1 MRTKRGAAVLLSLC
15 LLIGLFAPARAMAQG
30 EFSPVV
36 LSLSSNLSSA
46 DRLEGYYRD
55 QVFYVDVDDACGL
68 AGMTIWSQSEN
79 LVEISEGANE
89 EDALRRMSMTALEN
103 ARSILL
109 ALERRHQAVFSASL
123 TLKQIG
129 RAHV

>member
-68 AGMTIWSQSEN
+68 AGMTIWSQSEK
-79 LVEISEGANE
+79 LVEISEGAE
-89 EDALRRMSMTALEN
+89 
-103 ARSILL
+103 
-109 ALERRHQAVFSASL
+109 
-123 TLKQIG
+123 
-129 RAHV
+129 